1 MKARHAIAIASVLA
15 AAFAGSTFAADGG
28 AVKTRTF
35 QTAVSADDRGAPAR
49 GTVGGVVRHA
59 PIVADFG
66 RDGVK
71 AATGDEVRAP
81 TALVERVGRDTPA
94 TAHTPVVRRS
104 ADLGTARYGRS

>member
-1 MKARHAIAIASVLA
+1 MKARHAFAIASVLA

-49 GTVGGVVRHA
+49 AAVGATVRHA

-71 AATGDEVRAP
+71 SAAGEAVRTPTGLAERA
-81 TALVERVGRDTPA
+81 GRDVPA
-94 TAHTPVVRRS
+94 TALTPVVRRS
-104 ADLGTARYGRS
+104 ADVGTARYGRS